1 MKLTDTDGM
10 AHKVRVEY
18 TLQVSMMEAKSNLV
32 EFLLEELTGF
42 AMEIVQT
49 QLCRF
54 RTKRHQ

>member
-10 AHKVRVEY
+10 AHKVRVEC
-18 TLQVSMMEAKSNLV
+18 TLQVSMMEAESNLV
-32 EFLLEELTGF
+32 EFLLEQLTGF
-42 AMEIVQT
+42 TMEFVQA